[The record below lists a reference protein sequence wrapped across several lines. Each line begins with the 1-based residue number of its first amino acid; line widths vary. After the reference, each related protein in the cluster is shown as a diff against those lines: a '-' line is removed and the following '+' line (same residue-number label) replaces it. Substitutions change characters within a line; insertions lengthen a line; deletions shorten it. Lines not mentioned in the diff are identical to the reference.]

1 MRQSGQRLND
11 VRQKKREVKQHP
23 SVAAWEALI
32 LGTLTGDEHRMAVAH
47 LLLGCEACRATVRPI
62 LDHRAEESRD
72 LEDEGLDPALDP
84 AVDRAVMAVY
94 ADTVDRAIEG
104 VLLHGSYA
112 PLRTRHR
119 RRALACMKE
128 NGLESASPEVYGRY
142 AVYEASLIRVRELRQ
157 EDPQEMVRA
166 ALNAVQAAGRLTV
179 AEDGFSEAQ
188 IADFQARAAAEYADA
203 LRIAGHLPE
212 SELHLQRAFQR
223 AALGTGRVLLSLRL
237 QEVQSSWLEA
247 AINR

>member
-1 MRQSGQRLND
+1 MRPR
-11 VRQKKREVKQHP
+11 KREPNQHP
-23 SVAAWEALI
+23 SAAAWEALL
-32 LGTLTGDEHRMAVAH
+32 LGTLTGDEHRLAIAH
-47 LLLGCEACRATVRPI
+47 LLLGCEACRAAVRPI

-72 LEDEGLDPALDP
+72 PADEDLDPE
-84 AVDRAVMAVY
+84 VVAVY
-94 ADTVDRAIEG
+94 TDAVDRAIEG
-104 VLLHGSYA
+104 ILLHGSYA

-128 NGLESASPEVYGRY
+128 YGLEAADPEVYGRY
-142 AVYEASLIRVRELRQ
+142 AVYEASLVRARELRQ
-157 EDPQEMVRA
+157 EDPQDMVRA
-166 ALNAVQAAGRLTV
+166 AANAVQAAGRLTA

-203 LRIAGHLPE
+203 LRIAGQLPE

-223 AALGTGRVLLSLRL
+223 AAAGTRRVPLSLRL

-247 AINR
+247 AIER